1 MFKENSY
8 KLGDFHP
15 DILTGTILD
24 KKSVTKILK
33 QYLTLSYFFFKEDR
47 NVIVPF
53 CKIHNDSS
61 IDVSQDGTLLGVFVP
76 SEYGFP
82 VDAELKVLSLR
93 KSNFGQCIYS
103 RKYGKGVLHLIGF

>member
-1 MFKENSY
+1 M
-8 KLGDFHP
+8 
-15 DILTGTILD
+15 
-24 KKSVTKILK
+24 
-33 QYLTLSYFFFKEDR
+33 FFFSEDR

-103 RKYGKGVLHLIGF
+103 RKYGKEFFKSLLSKCPKVFLMKIASHC